1 MAGAAEE
8 RLVGGNNA
16 EEVVR
21 VGDTVHRTRGPRSD
35 FAADVLRYLESVGY
49 LHAPRHL
56 GIDDQ
61 GRDVLSYIPGR
72 TTDHPT
78 QRADGAYARPE

>member
-1 MAGAAEE
+1 
-8 RLVGGNNA
+8 
-16 EEVVR
+16 
-21 VGDTVHRTRGPRSD
+21 
-35 FAADVLRYLESVGY
+35 VLRYLESVGY